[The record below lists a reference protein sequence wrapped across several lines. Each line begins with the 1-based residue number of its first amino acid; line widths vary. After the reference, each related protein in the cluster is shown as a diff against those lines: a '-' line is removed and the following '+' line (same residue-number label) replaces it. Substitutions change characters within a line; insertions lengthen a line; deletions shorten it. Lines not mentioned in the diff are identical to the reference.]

1 MKICVLLLGLLA
13 TVLAATDQDRLDKL
27 EFNLVTRELDL
38 TSALVKEKT
47 TLVIENKDS
56 KSISHFLFTVQRG
69 ASDKL
74 AYIGGQVSSRGN
86 AYLVLVIR
94 VSFGW

>member
-13 TVLAATDQDRLDKL
+13 TALAASDQDRIDKL
-27 EFNLVTRELDL
+27 ELNVLTRAIDL

-47 TLVIENKDS
+47 TLTIENKDS

-69 ASDKL
+69 ANDKL

-86 AYLVLVIR
+86 AYLVLLR
-94 VSFGW
+94 